1 MCKWKVAEI
10 HIYRKKGVITNNKLL
25 DDDKYSTFN
34 FKLVELQLGIPH
46 LKKKFQTGGMPQVVE
61 SLPRDVSSLPESVYK

>member
-34 FKLVELQLGIPH
+34 FKLVEL
-46 LKKKFQTGGMPQVVE
+46 
-61 SLPRDVSSLPESVYK
+61 